1 MSTNSMSGLGI
12 RADNASVRAPAS
24 IAVPAASTF
33 FTASVPDLPPGQSV
47 SLASGY
53 LPARPP
59 KAGESTP
66 KDDAHLY
73 FVLEKARHLAKKRR
87 LILWFNG
94 GPGCSS
100 FDGLMM
106 EIGAFRPNQEGKIEW
121 TVPGGAWN
129 EYADV
134 LYCKSIAYCVM

>member
-1 MSTNSMSGLGI
+1 MAARTGDEFLGSSVANVTSSSHAK
-12 RADNASVRAPAS
+12 RAVE
-24 IAVPAASTF
+24 VPAAATF
-33 FTASVPDLPPGQSV
+33 FTSSVPLLPAGQSV

-59 KAGESTP
+59 KAGTTGP
-66 KDDAHLY
+66 ADNAHLY
-73 FVLEKARHLAKKRR
+73 FALERARHLPSKRR
-87 LILWFNG
+87 LIVWFNG

-106 EIGAFRPNQEGKIEW
+106 EIGAFRPDQKGGIEW
-121 TVPGGAWN
+121 TTPGGAWN

-134 LYCKSIAYCVM
+134 LYCV